1 MESHELHTRLSLS
14 ALALTVAVGSGCGPK
29 AVGQEARSSARGASV
44 VEGSAASRGAV
55 DESSSDA
62 PGAREARAPMAVPLE
77 VRAPTDVEG
86 PPALEVLEL
95 DCFSEYEHK
104 AGEGLRSHRGG
115 GPYGAAWNWY
125 GGSLECRVR
134 VRSSCRGD
142 AVATL
147 RVGDDYVSAQGFSLG
162 GDGPAEAET
171 RPVSFTV
178 AAHHWEREL
187 EASEVFPFETLTVVV
202 RVDARCVTPPHVDAE
217 PAHRVEGFVARFSG
231 GE

>member
-1 MESHELHTRLSLS
+1 MWTEGRGAGGAFVRSWGVGGRGERG
-14 ALALTVAVGSGCGPK
+14 VAGRGRRVLVGRSGGPGG
-29 AVGQEARSSARGASV
+29 AGTGGCAPGGASTHGCRRPARARGA
-44 VEGSAASRGAV
+44 R
-55 DESSSDA
+55 
-62 PGAREARAPMAVPLE
+62 ARLFLR
-77 VRAPTDVEG
+77 VRAPARRR
-86 PPALEVLEL
+86 PAQPSARRAVRRRRDGGRRLPGATG
-95 DCFSEYEHK
+95 
-104 AGEGLRSHRGG
+104 AGV
-115 GPYGAAWNWY
+115 AA
-125 GGSLECRVR
+125 
-134 VRSSCRGD
+134 

-147 RVGDDYVSAQGFSLG
+147 RVGDDDVSAPGFSLG